1 MSAFSREVRE
11 FVRWMREDLDVFL
24 ERLHEA
30 LPRQVD
36 IIDVFVTKL
45 VINCVNFR
53 KTDCVFTGGG

>member
-1 MSAFSREVRE
+1 
-11 FVRWMREDLDVFL
+11 MREDLD
-24 ERLHEA
+24 A

-53 KTDCVFTGGG
+53 KTDCVFTGGGG